1 MITAAAQALASI
13 PHLATPGASLLPSVD
28 RLRMVSATVAVAVA
42 RAAVEDGVADGDL
55 ADPIQQVYDAMW
67 LPVYPELIIEQV
79 T

>member
-1 MITAAAQALASI
+1 
-13 PHLATPGASLLPSVD
+13 
-28 RLRMVSATVAVAVA
+28 MVSATVAVAVA